1 MNIKSSTVA
10 KDEFYDLLKQVNDK
24 EEPIII
30 SSSNNQRDAVIIE
43 KKQWNS
49 IQETLYL
56 ESTGT
61 MNKIRERLND
71 NSGYTDIDDI
81 DWDNL

>member
-30 SSSNNQRDAVIIE
+30 SSSNNQRDAVIIGKNNGIASE
-43 KKQWNS
+43 KLCIS
-49 IQETLYL
+49 
-56 ESTGT
+56 
-61 MNKIRERLND
+61 
-71 NSGYTDIDDI
+71 
-81 DWDNL
+81 NLQVQ